1 MAFDGIV
8 ISNIVYEL
16 SERLTG
22 GRISK
27 IAMPEN
33 AELLISVKNNSENYR
48 LLISADAS
56 LPLLYLTDIN
66 KQSPITA
73 PNFCMLL
80 RKYIGSAKITGIS
93 QLGLERIVKIAL
105 EHRDEL
111 GDLKEKYMYIELMG
125 KHSNIIF
132 TDDEDNIIDSIKHIS
147 ASQSSVREVLPGR
160 KYYIPD
166 KLSKINPLALTPDIF
181 KNTIKSSNVSIS
193 KAIYTAFSGISPIAA
208 DEICFRCSVDSD
220 THTSMLSDEDIDK
233 LYNSMQ
239 SIMELIKTHNY
250 NPHIIYSSDSPIDF
264 SSISLSCL
272 EKGKDYTTKEFESIS
287 VALFSFYSSKEA
299 SIRIKQKSSDLRKL
313 VLTLLERASKKYD
326 LQEKQLKDA
335 GKKDKYKTYADMLR
349 TYGYSLKGGEDKL
362 ICENYYEDNAPI
374 TVPLDKDLDA
384 NQNAKK
390 YYDKYSKLK
399 RTEETLSAEI
409 KHTKNTIDHLQ
420 SILTAIDIATDEADL
435 TQIKQELSDFGY
447 IKKHMP
453 NKKDRSGS
461 KQKPLSFTTSDG
473 YKIYVGKNN
482 YQNEELTFK
491 IATGNDWW
499 FHAKNAPGSHVIVK
513 SNDTELP
520 DHIYEIA
527 GSLAAYYSSKRDSD
541 KVEIDYTQKK
551 NIKKVA
557 GAAPGFVIYHTN
569 YSLVTAP
576 TIPSDVELNI

>member
-33 AELLISVKNNSENYR
+33 AELLITIKNNSESYR

-80 RKYIGSAKITGIS
+80 RKYIGSAKIISIS
-93 QLGLERIVKIAL
+93 QLGLERIVRISL

-132 TDDEDNIIDSIKHIS
+132 CDNEDNIIDSIKHIS
-147 ASQSSVREVLPGR
+147 ASQSSLREVLPGR

-166 KLSKINPLALTPDIF
+166 KLSKINPLKLTIDSF
-181 KNTIKSSNVSIS
+181 KTAIIGSNATIS
-193 KAIYTAFSGISPIAA
+193 KAIYLSFSGISPIAA
-208 DEICFRCSVDSD
+208 EEICFRCSIDSD
-220 THTSMLSDEDIDK
+220 KHTSLLTDDDIDK
-233 LYNSMQ
+233 LYSSMS
-239 SIMELIKTHNY
+239 SIMELIKSHSY
-250 NPHIIYSSDSPIDF
+250 NPHIIYSGDMPIDF
-264 SSISLSCL
+264 SSIKLSCL
-272 EKGKDYTTKEFESIS
+272 ETNKDYSVKEFDSIS
-287 VALFSFYSSKEA
+287 RTLYSFYSAKEA
-299 SIRIKQKSSDLRKL
+299 SIRIKQKSSDLRRL
-313 VLTLLERASKKYD
+313 VLTLLERASKKFD

-335 GKKDKYKTYADMLR
+335 GKKDKYKTYADMLH
-349 TYGYSLKGGEDKL
+349 TYGYSLGGGEDKL
-362 ICENYYEDNAPI
+362 ICENYYDNNKPI
-374 TVPLDKDLDA
+374 TVPLDKDLSA
-384 NQNAKK
+384 AQNAKK

-399 RTEETLSAEI
+399 RTEETLTSEI
-409 KHTKNTIDHLQ
+409 KHTKNTIEHMQ

-435 TQIKQELSDFGY
+435 AQIKDELSDFGY
-447 IKKHMP
+447 IKKHST
-453 NKKDRSGS
+453 NKKDRAIS
-461 KQKPLSFTTSDG
+461 KQKPLSFTTGDG

-491 IATGNDWW
+491 VATGLDWW

-513 SNDTELP
+513 SNEAELP

-569 YSLVTAP
+569 YSLVAAP
-576 TIPSDVELNI
+576 TIPNDIKPDN

>member
-16 SERLTG
+16 GERLTG

-33 AELLISVKNNSENYR
+33 SELLITIKNNSENYR

-80 RKYIGSAKITGIS
+80 RKYIGSAKIISIS
-93 QLGLERIVKIAL
+93 QLGLERIVRISL

-132 TDDEDNIIDSIKHIS
+132 CDNEDNIIDSIKHIS
-147 ASQSSVREVLPGR
+147 ASQSSLREVLPGR

-166 KLSKINPLALTPDIF
+166 KLSKINPLRLTRDSF
-181 KNTIKSSNVSIS
+181 KTVITGSNTTIS
-193 KAIYTAFSGISPIAA
+193 KAIYLSFSGISPIAA
-208 DEICFRCSVDSD
+208 EEICFRCSIDSD
-220 THTSMLSDEDIDK
+220 KHVSLLTDEDIDK
-233 LYNSMQ
+233 LYSSMS
-239 SIMELIKTHNY
+239 SIMELIKSHSY
-250 NPHIIYSSDSPIDF
+250 NPHIIYSGDMPIDF
-264 SSISLSCL
+264 SSIKLSCL
-272 EKGKDYTTKEFESIS
+272 ETNKDYSVKEFDSIS
-287 VALFSFYSSKEA
+287 RTLYSFYSAKEA
-299 SIRIKQKSSDLRKL
+299 SIRIKQKSSDLRRL
-313 VLTLLERASKKYD
+313 VLTLLERASKKFD

-335 GKKDKYKTYADMLR
+335 GKKDKYKTYADMLH
-349 TYGYSLKGGEDKL
+349 TYGYSLSGGEDKL
-362 ICENYYEDNAPI
+362 ICDNYYNDNKPI
-374 TVPLDKDLDA
+374 TVPLDKDLSA
-384 NQNAKK
+384 AQNAKK

-399 RTEETLSAEI
+399 RTEETLTSEI
-409 KHTKNTIDHLQ
+409 KHTKNTIEHMQ

-435 TQIKQELSDFGY
+435 AQIKDELSDFGY
-447 IKKHMP
+447 IKKHST
-453 NKKDRSGS
+453 NKKDRAIS

-491 IATGNDWW
+491 VATGLDWW

-513 SNDTELP
+513 SNEAELP

-569 YSLVTAP
+569 YSLVAAP
-576 TIPSDVELNI
+576 TIPNDIKPDN

>member
-233 LYNSMQ
+233 LYNSMM

-335 GKKDKYKTYADMLR
+335 GKKDKYKIYADMLR

>member
-111 GDLKEKYMYIELMG
+111 GDLKEKYMYVELMG

-181 KNTIKSSNVSIS
+181 KNAIKTSNVSIS

-233 LYNSMQ
+233 LYNSMML
-239 SIMELIKTHNY
+239 IMELIKTHNY

-272 EKGKDYTTKEFESIS
+272 EKGKDYTTKEFKSIS

-390 YYDKYSKLK
+390 YYDRYSKLK

-447 IKKHMP
+447 IKKHMA

-491 IATGNDWW
+491 IASGNDWW